1 MKNKR
6 GNRWLD
12 IQALLSDSRHR
23 RALKRWLALLCIV
36 VILFTTNQLKFRAD
50 TLERIPAC
58 GYPDHAHDESCYVD
72 GESLC
77 IVISAVYSLY
87 AALCYR
93 SRGRLFPGQI

>member
-1 MKNKR
+1 M
-6 GNRWLD
+6 D

-23 RALKRWLALLCIV
+23 RALKRWLALLCVV

-72 GESLC
+72 GELVC
-77 IVISAVYSLY
+77 GLHEHTDA
-87 AALCYR
+87 CYQTR
-93 SRGRLFPGQI
+93 PTDDGKSSSPRRTGACF